1 MPVER
6 LTALFQAG
14 KVRTDRRKPAAL
26 AAVLAAVMLIASA
39 CTPGAPTDTSDPV
52 QSNTPQPTESASAEL
67 SQDWPRV
74 SGRLYRRG
82 WQVDYQLALPEEY
95 SGGIGKGITS
105 VTLGMRGCSLA
116 LLEADEVPEEVA
128 VLGGKTVRIENLDAD
143 GKPIDN
149 GVSFAP
155 GTSDVIVCTG
165 WYIPL
170 DGERRLRLLWP
181 TEEAELG
188 EQVAAAVTWSGLENN
203 PEPDLPLPTAEQ
215 MGLTG
220 DAAVLFDAL
229 QARYADPEQIP
240 VRSRLNDV
248 MLPAITMWDSYEED
262 GDTVLVCSVNEM
274 FYYGVQLDGTCDGWG
289 GGGIFGAAGAPPP
302 AGKKPAGSGAPVC
315 RTDWRC
321 PSPWGGNFCGST
333 RRAPSRWTSPRR
345 RRCWKPGWRRLWPGR
360 WERAPFRRPPTP
372 PWSGRD
378 ACLSH

>member
-1 MPVER
+1 MEQ

-26 AAVLAAVMLIASA
+26 AAVLAAVMLITSA
-39 CTPGAPTDTSDPV
+39 CTSGSPADTSDPV

-67 SQDWPRV
+67 SQDWSQV
-74 SGRLYRRG
+74 NGRLYRRG

-116 LLEADEVPEEVA
+116 LLEADEVPSEAA

-143 GKPIDN
+143 GTPIEE
-149 GVSFAP
+149 
-155 GTSDVIVCTG
+155 GTSDGLVCTG

-215 MGLTG
+215 MGLNG

-248 MLPAITMWDSYEED
+248 MLPAITIWDSYEED
-262 GDTVLVCSVNEM
+262 GDTVLVCSVNER
-274 FYYGVQLDGTCDGWG
+274 FYYTVQLDGSCGGWG
-289 GGGIFGAAGAPPP
+289 GGGSPTAFRGRCDEDGTFQVTEIMSAMDGEGYAYSIRQMCGPLEELAEWLISGEGEQPEPIWDEMPDQDEMMRIYLAELGRMVTAGAF
-302 AGKKPAGSGAPVC
+302 
-315 RTDWRC
+315 D
-321 PSPWGGNFCGST
+321 
-333 RRAPSRWTSPRR
+333 
-345 RRCWKPGWRRLWPGR
+345 
-360 WERAPFRRPPTP
+360 
-372 PWSGRD
+372 
-378 ACLSH
+378 

>member
-14 KVRTDRRKPAAL
+14 KVHTDRRKPAAL
-26 AAVLAAVMLIASA
+26 AALAAVMLIASA
-39 CTPGAPTDTSDPV
+39 CTSGVPADTSNNSA
-52 QSNTPQPTESASAEL
+52 QSNTPQPTETAAAQL
-67 SQDWPRV
+67 SQGWPRV

-170 DGERRLRLLWP
+170 DGEGRLRLLWP
-181 TEEAELG
+181 AEEAELG
-188 EQVAAAVTWSGLENN
+188 EQVAATVTWSSLEHN

-220 DAAVLFDAL
+220 DPAVLFDAL

-240 VRSRLNDV
+240 VRSRPNDV
-248 MLPAITMWDSYEED
+248 MLPSFTIWGSYEED
-262 GDTVLVCSVNEM
+262 GDTVLVCSVNEL
-274 FYYGVQLDGTCDGWG
+274 FYYSVQLDGSCDGWG
-289 GGGIFGAAGAPPP
+289 GGGSPTAFRGRYDEDGNFQVTEIMSAMDGEGYAYSIRQMCGPLEALADWLITGEGERPEPLWYGMPGQDEMMRIYLAEL
-302 AGKKPAGSGAPVC
+302 GRMVTSGAF
-315 RTDWRC
+315 D
-321 PSPWGGNFCGST
+321 
-333 RRAPSRWTSPRR
+333 
-345 RRCWKPGWRRLWPGR
+345 
-360 WERAPFRRPPTP
+360 
-372 PWSGRD
+372 
-378 ACLSH
+378 